1 MPLLAV
7 LALSLQLTDPAPARI
22 HTREFTDSSLG
33 TFDYALTLPAGYD
46 ANHPPP
52 LILALHPGSKGMP
65 SYGRW
70 FTLQLVQPALSAL
83 GAVVVA
89 PDCPSTAWADPRVD
103 TAVMALLASVMQQ
116 YPIDK
121 RRVLVAG
128 FSMGGRG
135 AWFFASRHPEVF
147 TGAIVAAG
155 STGEEWTA
163 ALGTQP
169 TYSIHSRA
177 DRVAPFAAAE
187 RVARALQSAGRD
199 VHFDALDDISHYE
212 LSAYT
217 EALRRAAG
225 WIAARW
231 AR

>member
-1 MPLLAV
+1 MRLHREAEHT
-7 LALSLQLTDPAPARI
+7 AEARA
-22 HTREFTDSSLG
+22 HQRADETREFTDSSLG
-33 TFDYALTLPAGYD
+33 TFDYALTLP
-46 ANHPPP
+46 
-52 LILALHPGSKGMP
+52 
-65 SYGRW
+65 
-70 FTLQLVQPALSAL
+70 V
-83 GAVVVA
+83 
-89 PDCPSTAWADPRVD
+89 
-103 TAVMALLASVMQQ
+103 
-116 YPIDK
+116 
-121 RRVLVAG
+121 
-128 FSMGGRG
+128 
-135 AWFFASRHPEVF
+135 
-147 TGAIVAAG
+147 VAAG

-199 VHFDALDDISHYE
+199 VHFEALDDVSHYE